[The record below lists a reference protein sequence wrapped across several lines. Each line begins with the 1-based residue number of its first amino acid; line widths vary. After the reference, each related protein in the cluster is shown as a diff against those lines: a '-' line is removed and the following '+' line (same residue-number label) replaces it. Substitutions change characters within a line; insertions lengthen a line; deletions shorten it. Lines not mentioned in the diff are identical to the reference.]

1 MPAVLGRTGGLVTAP
16 PKADKAAQLVASRI
30 KLNEALTRLV
40 DALTGLMLGAMVGG
54 LIYAT
59 LLLLQ

>member
-1 MPAVLGRTGGLVTAP
+1 MTAP